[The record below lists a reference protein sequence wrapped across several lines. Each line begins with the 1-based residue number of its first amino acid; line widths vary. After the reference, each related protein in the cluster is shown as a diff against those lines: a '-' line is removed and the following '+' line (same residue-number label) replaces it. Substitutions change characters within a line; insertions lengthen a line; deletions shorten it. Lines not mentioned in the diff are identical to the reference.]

1 MKTKKNSRNKAPAFQ
16 FYPADWLTDS
26 SLRLASAETRGV
38 WIDLLC
44 HCWLSSEPGFLIV
57 GGVELDK
64 NGIRKLSGMTPK
76 KFEKVFN
83 ELTNFGI
90 LRKDEKGRFYSK
102 RMVEDWRLRQI
113 RRESGAKGGNPA
125 LTKKRKKV
133 NNLVNQNV
141 NQKQTPSSSSSYI
154 NTNTSYLIKYIY
166 ENCPSVSKLKNQ
178 LNEDQALCLELDF
191 GRAAVVE
198 ILDQM
203 ENFKDLQKK
212 YKSVNLTCRNWLKR
226 NEKRNNSS
234 KNGSFEDQ
242 LRNF

>member
-1 MKTKKNSRNKAPAFQ
+1 MKKNSRNKAPSFQ

-76 KFEKVFN
+76 KFEKVWN

-113 RRESGAKGGNPA
+113 RREAGAKGGNPA
-125 LTKKRKKV
+125 LTKTKRKV
-133 NNLVNQNV
+133 NAKDKQKV
-141 NQKQTPSSSSSYI
+141 NQKRTPSSSSSSSI
-154 NTNTSYLIKYIY
+154 KTNTSYLITYIV
-166 ENCPSVSKLKNQ
+166 ENCPSVGKLRDQ
-178 LNEDQALCLELDF
+178 LTEDQALTLELDF
-191 GRAAVVE
+191 GRFAVVE
-198 ILDQM
+198 ILNQM
-203 ENFKDLQKK
+203 ENFKDLTKK

-226 NEKRNNSS
+226 NERNKKKSS
-234 KNGSFEDQ
+234 YEDD
-242 LRNF
+242 LRRF